1 MVLAVSP
8 IVNSA
13 VVGSL
18 SLGGL
23 FALIGIGYAT
33 IYRTTRVVNFAQGDF
48 LAVGAFLL
56 STFLGVAHGNHAI
69 AIPLAIAA
77 DAIVGVLIYTLI
89 VRRLVGTD
97 EFSVIV
103 LTFGISI
110 AIESTLTLIYGS
122 SNRFATVGLPTGR
135 INWAGFQF
143 SWLDVAA
150 AACAVIGV
158 VAILALMRFTRW
170 GVDSRALAENPS
182 LAADFGIRTGA
193 VGAVAWALGT
203 GAAALAGIVYG
214 ATTNVSLSL
223 ADVGLVTL
231 PGIMLGGM
239 DSVGGALVGGVVM
252 GVLISLVTYVGG
264 PDVAT
269 IAGYGALLVV
279 LIFLPQGLF
288 GLRRSRV
295 V

>member
-1 MVLAVSP
+1 
-8 IVNSA
+8 
-13 VVGSL
+13 
-18 SLGGL
+18 
-23 FALIGIGYAT
+23 
-33 IYRTTRVVNFAQGDF
+33 
-48 LAVGAFLL
+48 
-56 STFLGVAHGNHAI
+56 
-69 AIPLAIAA
+69 
-77 DAIVGVLIYTLI
+77 
-89 VRRLVGTD
+89 VGTD